1 MLRKIF
7 EKLCKTREFV
17 INLEIW
23 KNFTENEEKGTSNSK
38 RIERNRK
45 RRKKVQAIIK
55 ELQRDKK

>member
-1 MLRKIF
+1 MQ
-7 EKLCKTREFV
+7 TREFV